1 MVLLLVSNLSF
12 NGPAAHAAPHA
23 TNPHTSVVFIH
34 GFMGSSSNGANTMP
48 NCGSYWKD
56 AFSFLGNRWQGDL
69 RQVSF
74 YQNDCASNGNEQ
86 NYSANLHAYDGHCSN
101 FYPGSE
107 GTNNENLGHVACLLD
122 WYLYY
127 NFGQHGWEEAIVA
140 HSMGG
145 FIVRKAFQLWANHNS
160 HVPSN
165 IGHVTD
171 VVDFNTPQ
179 PGWPLSGPTSCG
191 NCVQGLQMESYD
203 NFIVS
208 IQNDG
213 NAKNIQVNGVTD
225 WTLIGSISDGLSYW
239 GAVQMPANHKVMYV
253 NPGYD
258 HGGAIHDQSTA
269 FDADVHY
276 CDTTDPANNCNA
288 NIPGFLSSDWH
299 RDSIEPHGLEDLY
312 LAISSS
318 SW

>member
-1 MVLLLVSNLSF
+1 
-12 NGPAAHAAPHA
+12 
-23 TNPHTSVVFIH
+23 
-34 GFMGSSSNGANTMP
+34 
-48 NCGSYWKD
+48 
-56 AFSFLGNRWQGDL
+56 
-69 RQVSF
+69 
-74 YQNDCASNGNEQ
+74 
-86 NYSANLHAYDGHCSN
+86 
-101 FYPGSE
+101 
-107 GTNNENLGHVACLLD
+107 
-122 WYLYY
+122 
-127 NFGQHGWEEAIVA
+127 
-140 HSMGG
+140 
-145 FIVRKAFQLWANHNS
+145 
-160 HVPSN
+160 
-165 IGHVTD
+165 
-171 VVDFNTPQ
+171 
-179 PGWPLSGPTSCG
+179 
-191 NCVQGLQMESYD
+191 MESYD